1 MDSPDTHLIGLMKR
15 SLFFLILFFLLVAS
29 SAHAQKTDASKL
41 SLERLFSSSDFASEQ
56 FGPARWLEDG
66 SGYTTVEAS
75 VGLKNG
81 QDIVRYD
88 PATGGREI
96 MVSAADLIPDG
107 SSAPLEIHNYSWS
120 PDGTKALIFTNS
132 ARVWRDNTR
141 GDYWILDRE
150 TRHLQQIGKFATP
163 STLMFAKISPD
174 GQKVSYV
181 TENNIYVEVP
191 SSGVI
196 TQLTHDGSRTIINGT
211 TDWVNEEEFYLRDA
225 FKWSPDSKKIAYWQ
239 LDAQGIGEFLMI
251 NNTDSIYSY
260 VIPVQYPKAG
270 TTNSAIR
277 IGVVSAEGG
286 NTTWVVDEDD
296 HRNHYL
302 PRMDWADNSDELI
315 IQHMNRLQNTNEV
328 RMANAATGASRTLM
342 IDRDDAWL
350 ETVDD
355 LIWTDD
361 GKQFT
366 WISER
371 DGWRHAYLVDRQT
384 GKMTLITDGE
394 YDVVNIVRIDMEG
407 GWLYFIG
414 SFEDASQRFLY
425 RVPIKGG
432 APVRLTPK
440 SQSGWNSYQVS
451 VDAKWAFHTHSAFRT
466 PTSIDLVSLP
476 NHQVVK
482 DLVDNAKLNAA
493 IDALTLGESSFF
505 KLDVGEGVVLDG
517 WMIKPSHFDS
527 KKQYPV
533 LFFVYGEPWN
543 QTVMDQF
550 GGVQML
556 WHHMIAEQGYLV
568 ISVDNRGTPA
578 PRGRAWRKSIYGNI
592 GTLASIDQAAALR
605 KINEW
610 SFVDSSRIGIW
621 GWSGGGSMTLNM
633 MFRYPE
639 LYHVG
644 MSVAPVPDQR
654 LYDTIYQERYMGLP
668 QDNVEGYRQGS
679 PIHYAENLKGDL
691 LIVHGTGDDNVHYQ
705 GTERLINKLI
715 ENNLPFQMMSYP
727 NRSHGIYEG
736 PGTSRHLRELL
747 TTFLYEHLEPGG
759 RPLVSAP
766 KG

>member
-1 MDSPDTHLIGLMKR
+1 M
-15 SLFFLILFFLLVAS
+15 
-29 SAHAQKTDASKL
+29 DASKL

>member
-1 MDSPDTHLIGLMKR
+1 MKR
-15 SLFFLILFFLLVAS
+15 ALFLSLLLLLVVAP
-29 SAHAQKTDASKL
+29 ALAQQSDVSKL
-41 SLERLFSSSDFASEQ
+41 TLERLFSSSEFASEQ

-75 VGLKNG
+75 ESSAGG

-88 PATGGREI
+88 PATGQREV
-96 MVSAADLIPDG
+96 MVSAANLIPNG
-107 SSAPLEIHNYSWS
+107 SSMPLSIEDYSWS
-120 PDGTKALIFTNS
+120 PDGNKAVIFTNS
-132 ARVWRDNTR
+132 KRVWRDNTR
-141 GDYWILDRE
+141 GDYWILDRK
-150 TRHLQQIGKFATP
+150 TKRLQQIGAFATP
-163 STLMFAKISPD
+163 SSLMFAKIAPD
-174 GQKVSYV
+174 GKKVSYV
-181 TENNIYVEVP
+181 SESNIYVEVL
-191 SSGVI
+191 SDGAV

-225 FKWSPDSKKIAYWQ
+225 FRWSPDSKKIAYWQ
-239 LDAQGIGEFLMI
+239 LDAEGIGEFLMI

-270 TTNSAIR
+270 TTSSAMR
-277 IGVVSAEGG
+277 IGVISAEGG
-286 NTTWVVDEDD
+286 KTTWVVDNDD

-302 PRMDWADNSDELI
+302 PRMDWANNSDELI

-328 RMANAATGASRTLM
+328 RIANAATGQTHSLM
-342 IDRDDAWL
+342 TDRNDAWL
-350 ETVDD
+350 ETVDN
-355 LIWTDD
+355 LMWTEDS
-361 GKQFT
+361 KHFT

-371 DGWRHAYLVDRQT
+371 DGWRHAYLVDRST
-384 GKMTLITDGE
+384 GNMTLITDGE
-394 YDVVNIVRIDMEG
+394 YDILSIERIDMAG

-414 SFEDASQRFLY
+414 SFDDAGQRYLY

-432 APVRLTPK
+432 APQRLTPEN
-440 SQSGWNSYQVS
+440 QAGWNSYQVS
-451 VDAKWAFHTHSAFRT
+451 ADAKWAIHSHSSFET
-466 PTSIDLVSLP
+466 PTTINLVSLP
-476 NHQVVK
+476 DHKIVK
-482 DLVDNAKLNAA
+482 KLVGNEQLNATL
-493 IDALTLGESSFF
+493 DALTLGESSFF
-505 KLDVGEGVVLDG
+505 RLDVGDELELDG
-517 WMIKPSHFDS
+517 WMIKPSHFDPS
-527 KKQYPV
+527 KQYPV

-543 QTVMDQF
+543 QTVVDRF
-550 GGVQML
+550 GGNQML

-568 ISVDNRGTPA
+568 ISIDNRGTPA
-578 PRGRAWRKSIYGNI
+578 PRGNAWRKSIYGNI
-592 GTLASIDQAAALR
+592 GTIASIDQAAALK
-605 KINEW
+605 KISDW
-610 SFVDSSRIGIW
+610 PFVDSSRIGIW

-668 QDNVEGYRQGS
+668 QENVEGYQQGS
-679 PIHYAENLKGDL
+679 PLTHAENLKGDL

-715 ENNLPFQMMSYP
+715 ENNLPFQMMAYP

-747 TTFLYEHLEPGG
+747 TNYLYEHLEPGG
-759 RPLVSAP
+759 RVTVSNP

>member
-1 MDSPDTHLIGLMKR
+1 MKR
-15 SLFFLILFFLLVAS
+15 ALFLSLCFLLIAS
-29 SAHAQKTDASKL
+29 NALAQKSDASKL
-41 SLERLFSSSDFASEQ
+41 TLERLFSSSDFASEG

-75 VGLKNG
+75 SARSSG
-81 QDIVRYD
+81 QDIVRYN
-88 PATGGREI
+88 PATGSREV
-96 MVSAADLIPDG
+96 MVSAADLIPAG
-107 SSAPLEIHNYSWS
+107 STEPLSIDNYSWS
-120 PDGTKALIFTNS
+120 PDGTKTVIFTNT

-141 GDYWILDRE
+141 GDYWILDRS
-150 TRHLQQIGKFATP
+150 TRHLQQIGAFATP

-174 GQKVSYV
+174 GEKASYV
-181 TENNIYVEVP
+181 TENNIYVEALA
-191 SSGVI
+191 GGAI
-196 TQLTHDGSRTIINGT
+196 TQLTHDGSRTTINGT

-225 FKWSPDSKKIAYWQ
+225 FRWSPDSKKIAYWQ
-239 LDAQGIGEFLMI
+239 LDAEGIGEFLMI
-251 NNTDSIYSY
+251 NNTDSIYSK

-277 IGVVSAEGG
+277 IGVVSADGG
-286 NTTWVVDEDD
+286 ETTWVVDNDD

-302 PRMDWADNSDELI
+302 PRMDWADNSEELI

-328 RMANAATGASRTLM
+328 RMANAKTGASRTLM
-342 IDRDDAWL
+342 TDHDDAWL

-361 GKQFT
+361 SQQFT
-366 WISER
+366 WVSER
-371 DGWRHAYLVDRQT
+371 DGWRHAYLVDRHT

-394 YDVVNIVRIDMEG
+394 YDIVSIVRIDIEG
-407 GWLYFIG
+407 GWLYFTG
-414 SFEDASQRFLY
+414 SFDDAGQRYLY

-432 APVRLTPK
+432 APVRLTPAT
-440 SQSGWNSYQVS
+440 QSGWNAYQVS
-451 VDAKWAFHTHSAFRT
+451 ADAKWAIHSHSGFRT
-466 PTSIDLVSLP
+466 PTTINLVSLP
-476 NHQVVK
+476 DHKVVK
-482 DLVDNAKLNAA
+482 NLVDNAELKATIN
-493 IDALTLGESSFF
+493 ALTLGESSFF
-505 KLDVGEGVVLDG
+505 KLDVGEGVTLDG
-517 WMIKPSHFDS
+517 WMIKPSHFDP
-527 KKQYPV
+527 KNKYPV

-543 QTVMDQF
+543 QTVMDQY
-550 GGVQML
+550 GGDQML

-568 ISVDNRGTPA
+568 ISIDNRGTPA

-592 GTLASIDQAAALR
+592 GTLASIDQAAALK
-605 KINEW
+605 KISTW
-610 SFVDSSRIGIW
+610 SYVDSSRIGIW

-633 MFRYPE
+633 MFRYPD

-668 QDNVEGYRQGS
+668 QDNAEGYRQGS
-679 PIHYAENLKGDL
+679 PINYAEHLKGNL

-747 TTFLYEHLEPGG
+747 TTFLYEHLESGG
-759 RPLVSAP
+759 RLKVSEP